1 MIQTGCISQGNHQTG
16 AHLVQYVSFIGD
28 TVRPSSQDCSE
39 PTQTN
44 KQASRQRDSLP
55 CVNVGYHCGPPS
67 FSPQRTLAGP
77 DKLDLA
83 APRALRGKTV
93 LMLATVEL
101 IGAYSLCYVTEHK
114 LHSDKGYTAG
124 LVRPHEAQAGSREGQ
139 QSARV
144 WCQRRLMLCST
155 S

>member
-1 MIQTGCISQGNHQTG
+1 MQGNRQTG
-16 AHLVQYVSFIGD
+16 AHSVQHVSFIGD
-28 TVRPSSQDCSE
+28 TERPSSQDCAE

-44 KQASRQRDSLP
+44 KQASRQSDALP
-55 CVNVGYHCGPPS
+55 CGNVGYHCGPPS

-114 LHSDKGYTAG
+114 PHSDKGYTAG
-124 LVRPHEAQAGSREGQ
+124 LVPHEAQAGGGEGQ
-139 QSARV
+139 QKG
-144 WCQRRLMLCST
+144 RLGAKEG
-155 S
+155 